1 MEQIPCQDYIDKIII
16 LENSSHRMRRYSLI
30 NPIDFDGSL
39 DVIEIQKIAKSLS
52 SHIGYDKLIFTIS
65 FKDLDK
71 TEGKAK
77 DIFSNTAG
85 NVLLDDKED
94 VLIHLSK
101 SLNKYPE
108 SILATL
114 SHEISH
120 KYIHLNRLTYTNTY
134 ENEVFTDLTSVYLG
148 YGKLMLN
155 GVEVKEKTKIGNTEK
170 TYTKSVGY
178 LNRDQLAFIYLV
190 VNYSQGE
197 SSSSYYSNLKT
208 DALESVKR
216 IEKKYIS
223 LLDNIKYYRTKAVEI
238 NNLRYKL
245 AYLMKLTNLTEPKN
259 TDEIK
264 EYIKEEFTQLNLF
277 ENKLRNFKNEFLS
290 RVLVDPKNSKTIRKD
305 IPIVCID
312 NMNYNQHITNN
323 RELLTKNIRSSL
335 KLKEINIAECLV
347 CKKNLRIKTNNI
359 GIVTCPDC
367 NFKFAVDT
375 LPDIE
380 KNRILS
386 DIMNRIEKLKSHL
399 TN

>member
-1 MEQIPCQDYIDKIII
+1 
-16 LENSSHRMRRYSLI
+16 
-30 NPIDFDGSL
+30 
-39 DVIEIQKIAKSLS
+39 
-52 SHIGYDKLIFTIS
+52 
-65 FKDLDK
+65 
-71 TEGKAK
+71 
-77 DIFSNTAG
+77 
-85 NVLLDDKED
+85 
-94 VLIHLSK
+94 
-101 SLNKYPE
+101 
-108 SILATL
+108 
-114 SHEISH
+114 
-120 KYIHLNRLTYTNTY
+120 
-134 ENEVFTDLTSVYLG
+134 
-148 YGKLMLN
+148 
-155 GVEVKEKTKIGNTEK
+155 
-170 TYTKSVGY
+170 
-178 LNRDQLAFIYLV
+178 
-190 VNYSQGE
+190 
-197 SSSSYYSNLKT
+197 
-208 DALESVKR
+208 
-216 IEKKYIS
+216 
-223 LLDNIKYYRTKAVEI
+223 
-238 NNLRYKL
+238 
-245 AYLMKLTNLTEPKN
+245 MKLTNLTEPKN